1 MLSNAALF
9 VHNCRQPFFT
19 MKKFLLLLSLGAC
32 CLAVLPARA
41 AEKRENCVKRVESCE
56 AIIREFMAKGS
67 PHAIP
72 PVVLERARAIIIT
85 NQFEAGVFFGIRGGY
100 GVILARRP
108 DGSWSIPVL
117 IRAGEASVG
126 FQLGGKAVETVYI
139 MTNDATPRMLFKNR
153 FNVGV
158 DANAVA
164 GPHWAEAEAVSQ
176 EVLDTP
182 VLVYTKAKGLMAGAT
197 IKTGYMSRNDEANRV
212 LHKTSYT
219 MPELLYG
226 DFVECAP
233 EAKPLRD
240 FITEIAPPPAAK

>member
-1 MLSNAALF
+1 MKKLILLALGVCCIAAL
-9 VHNCRQPFFT
+9 P
-19 MKKFLLLLSLGAC
+19 LS
-32 CLAVLPARA
+32 A

-56 AIIREFMAKGS
+56 AIIREFMATGS

-72 PVVLERARAIIIT
+72 KVVLDRARAIVIT
-85 NQFEAGVFFGIRGGY
+85 NQFEAGVIFGMRGGY
-100 GVILARRP
+100 GVILARKP
-108 DGSWSIPVL
+108 GGEWSIPVL

-139 MTNDATPRMLFKNR
+139 MTDDATPRMLFKNR

-164 GPHWAEAEAVSQ
+164 GPHWAEAEAINQ
-176 EVLDTP
+176 EVLNTP
-182 VLVYTKAKGLMAGAT
+182 VLVYTKTKGLMAGAT
-197 IKTGYMSRNDEANRV
+197 VKTGYMSRNDEANRV

-226 DFVECAP
+226 DFVECAD
-233 EAKPLRD
+233 EAKPLMD
-240 FITEIAPPPAAK
+240 YITQIAPPAAK